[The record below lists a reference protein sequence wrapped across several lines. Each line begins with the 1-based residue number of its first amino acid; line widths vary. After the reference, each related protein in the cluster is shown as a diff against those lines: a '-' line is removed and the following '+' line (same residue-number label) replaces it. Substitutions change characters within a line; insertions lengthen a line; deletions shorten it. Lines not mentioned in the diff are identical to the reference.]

1 MWVTRQSFFTR
12 KHLFGVQQGVSDLN
26 MFPLPYFSHDQ
37 QQYVSDNWSDFFH
50 RIFHVMTNRMWVM
63 LHFFF
68 DILSHSM
75 ANSMWVMLLCSAR
88 NFHAFHSFIIRLW
101 GTSDFSL
108 NWSLITSD
116 PHDQQRVSVTASFS
130 FPGLCA
136 MTNRMWVTL
145 YFFFYKQCY
154 HISWLAGRE
163 SWFCYQEPYSFSAYN
178 QQTVSDSVHLDRAAP
193 PHTYIL
199 SYYYCTAS
207 KSHSMYSF
215 QAQHILRL
223 IGSKWLVK
231 SLHISSHGQQEVSR
245 VALLQINLIS

>member
-1 MWVTRQSFFTR
+1 MTNRRYIILPFSLPRALIIFDLMTKRVSDTGFFTLLNSLISTNLITNSMWVTRQSFFTR

-26 MFPLPYFSHDQ
+26 MFPLPYFSHD

-145 YFFFYKQCY
+145 YFFFSKQCY
-154 HISWLAGRE
+154 HISWLAGCE

-178 QQTVSDSVHLDRAAP
+178 NRLWVTV
-193 PHTYIL
+193 
-199 SYYYCTAS
+199 CT
-207 KSHSMYSF
+207 
-215 QAQHILRL
+215 
-223 IGSKWLVK
+223 
-231 SLHISSHGQQEVSR
+231 
-245 VALLQINLIS
+245 

>member
-1 MWVTRQSFFTR
+1 
-12 KHLFGVQQGVSDLN
+12 
-26 MFPLPYFSHDQ
+26 
-37 QQYVSDNWSDFFH
+37 
-50 RIFHVMTNRMWVM
+50 
-63 LHFFF
+63 
-68 DILSHSM
+68 M

-145 YFFFYKQCY
+145 YFLFYKQCY
-154 HISWLAGRE
+154 HISWLAGCE

-199 SYYYCTAS
+199 SYYYCTVTINTLYAPMRRYPVCFLLLLYYTATLPMLDWYGHH
-207 KSHSMYSF
+207 HSITTITSCITPCLTLAIVLLTYDTLFPCS
-215 QAQHILRL
+215 
-223 IGSKWLVK
+223 GY
-231 SLHISSHGQQEVSR
+231 VSPLFTNT
-245 VALLQINLIS
+245 VHPWP